1 MAKHQD
7 EKAYW
12 GFTITK
18 RGRQSKE
25 AYFEQLYKANK
36 TKLNAD
42 YARAEE
48 KYSKLGDE
56 PLKQFRRQY
65 KSAEAYFKAQVES
78 LYERMPN
85 IKLRSALKEYAETA
99 SLSGAQLYA
108 RNAIKALQN
117 SFPDDWKKFTALL
130 KAEKEKLDINKVEY
144 IGDSTYRYVTNSGV
158 EIFFRFATDSGEG
171 SYTAEVWA

>member
-1 MAKHQD
+1 MAKHQS

-25 AYFEQLYKANK
+25 AYLEQLYKVNQ
-36 TKLNAD
+36 TKLKAD

-85 IKLRSALKEYAETA
+85 IKLRSALKEYAEIA

-108 RNAIKALQN
+108 KNAIKALQN
-117 SFPDDWKKFTALL
+117 SFPDKWKKFSALL
-130 KAEKEKLDINKVEY
+130 KAEKEKFEEIKVEY
-144 IGDSTYRYVTNSGV
+144 VADSTYRYVTNSGV
-158 EIFFRFATDSGEG
+158 EVYFGFFTDSGEG